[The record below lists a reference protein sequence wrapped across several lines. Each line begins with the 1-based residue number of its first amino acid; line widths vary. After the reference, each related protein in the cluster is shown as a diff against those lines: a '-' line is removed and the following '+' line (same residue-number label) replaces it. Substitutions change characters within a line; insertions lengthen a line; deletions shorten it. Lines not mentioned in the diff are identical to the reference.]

1 MSEVIDLTGQR
12 FNRLIVIEPSRT
24 KNGKYAWKCLCDCG
38 NYTIAVG
45 AQLKNGNTKS
55 CGCYKNDIARKRFM
69 KHGLS
74 RTKLFHVYQGMH
86 SRCENKK
93 SRMYKHYGG
102 RGVSVCEEWSGE
114 AGVVNFC
121 EWSMDNGYEEGLQ
134 IDRIDNDG
142 NYEPSNCRWVTCQEN
157 LMNKSNTLFYEYNGN
172 KKTLQDWA
180 IVSNIPYKRLRARIK
195 ECGWSFEKAITTP
208 YKMNKNNKNRKEV
221 I

>member
-1 MSEVIDLTGQR
+1 
-12 FNRLIVIEPSRT
+12 
-24 KNGKYAWKCLCDCG
+24 
-38 NYTIAVG
+38 
-45 AQLKNGNTKS
+45 
-55 CGCYKNDIARKRFM
+55 
-69 KHGLS
+69 
-74 RTKLFHVYQGMH
+74 
-86 SRCENKK
+86 
-93 SRMYKHYGG
+93 MYKHYGG

-121 EWSMDNGYEEGLQ
+121 EWSMNNGYEEGLQ

-195 ECGWSFEKAITTP
+195 ECGWSFEKAITTHAGIFRFRR
-208 YKMNKNNKNRKEV
+208 MLRSGSRKF
-221 I
+221 IFGSSSISYACK